1 MAPSS
6 GLVSDWKPLKKGN
19 RNMKYDLEPAKE
31 VLRAFLKDIEDVK
44 ALGTLVSQHA
54 TMLS

>member
-1 MAPSS
+1 
-6 GLVSDWKPLKKGN
+6 
-19 RNMKYDLEPAKE
+19 MKYDLEPAKE